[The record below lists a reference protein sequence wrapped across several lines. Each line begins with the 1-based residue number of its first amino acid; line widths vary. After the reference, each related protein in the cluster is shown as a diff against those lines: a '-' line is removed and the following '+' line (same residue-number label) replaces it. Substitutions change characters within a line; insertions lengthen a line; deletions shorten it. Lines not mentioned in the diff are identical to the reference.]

1 MLKPVSIAL
10 AAGIAISSLG
20 MTAAPAKA
28 NDTGAAL
35 AIFGAIAG
43 AAALSHAYNH
53 HGYYNNGYGY
63 RGYYA
68 PPPPR
73 PYYRYHRGY
82 NNYYGGG
89 SAHVNWCLNR
99 YRTYNP
105 ATNTYFRKPGVPAV
119 CHSPYG

>member
-1 MLKPVSIAL
+1 MLKPASIAL
-10 AAGIAISSLG
+10 AAGIAVSSLG

-28 NDTGAAL
+28 NDPGAAI

-43 AAALSHAYNH
+43 AAALSHAYHNNY
-53 HGYYNNGYGY
+53 GYYGPRYYG
-63 RGYYA
+63 GYYG

-73 PYYRYHRGY
+73 PYYRHRGY
-82 NNYYGGG
+82 KKHYYGGN
-89 SAHVNWCLNR
+89 AHVNWCLHR
-99 YRTYNP
+99 YKTYNP